1 MNFRRFSSEYIFF
14 YVMSHL
20 MAYFSNIMCVF
31 PKRTLVFQWQTPVK
45 PVTTSFSGY
54 MATQKSCHR
63 QLFLHTLAFYPV
75 LMVADG
81 FMLLA
86 SQPLHTSCQGTII
99 CVNQNCV
106 AFPDFICEDEL
117 CSQCLHILLQITL

>member
-1 MNFRRFSSEYIFF
+1 MNNKAPKNSFFYSIEYMNFRRFSSEYIFF

-31 PKRTLVFQWQTPVK
+31 PKRTLVFQWQTLSLCLPPAYSVIIALSK
-45 PVTTSFSGY
+45 Y
-54 MATQKSCHR
+54 KHSC
-63 QLFLHTLAFYPV
+63 
-75 LMVADG
+75 
-81 FMLLA
+81 FMILA
-86 SQPLHTSCQGTII
+86 SQPLHASCQGTII

-106 AFPDFICEDEL
+106 TFPDFICEDEL